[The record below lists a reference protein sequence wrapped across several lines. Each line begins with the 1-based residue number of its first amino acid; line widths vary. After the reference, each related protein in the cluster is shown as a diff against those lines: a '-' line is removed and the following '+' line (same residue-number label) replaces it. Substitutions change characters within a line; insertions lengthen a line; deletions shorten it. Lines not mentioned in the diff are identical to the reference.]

1 MEIPVGIHGAGPQT
15 GGPQG
20 MAGPQTGGWQTGGA
34 QKFLLNIGSLGAG
47 ASIPAIIAD
56 GIPIAAPQIF
66 VHAPSN
72 APHIPKGD
80 GGPVGPHVGGAH
92 VGGAQ
97 GAGAQNG
104 ATSIGG
110 PPATPETIETENK
123 SVVKNAKIATTLS
136 AIPDPPFV

>member
-1 MEIPVGIHGAGPQT
+1 LEIPVGIHGAGPQR

-34 QKFLLNIGSLGAG
+34 HKFLLNIGSLGAG

-80 GGPVGPHVGGAH
+80 GGPMGAH

-97 GAGAQNG
+97 AAGAQYG
-104 ATSIGG
+104 ATSMGG
-110 PPATPETIETENK
+110 PPATPETIETDNK
-123 SVVKNAKIATTLS
+123 SVVRNAKIATTLS